1 MTGVGGSGIP
11 SLQALRP
18 EALCMDCIYA
28 PARTPFMEEAQ
39 KYGHPAGN
47 GIGMLVYQAIFALEF
62 FLDRSFSP
70 ETVDDLGKRLLK
82 VSGVDPRGK

>member
-1 MTGVGGSGIP
+1 
-11 SLQALRP
+11 
-18 EALCMDCIYA
+18 
-28 PARTPFMEEAQ
+28 MEEAQ